1 MNATVLTSRRL
12 HRVPLARHYM
22 WGAAQREKRL
32 VEELRARESKAV
44 AKVDAG
50 CGRETCEEM
59 QLEAE
64 QGVAERG
71 E

>member
-1 MNATVLTSRRL
+1 MCRSLVTKCA
-12 HRVPLARHYM
+12 
-22 WGAAQREKRL
+22 GAAQREKRL

>member
-1 MNATVLTSRRL
+1 M
-12 HRVPLARHYM
+12 P
-22 WGAAQREKRL
+22 GAAQREKRL

-50 CGRETCEEM
+50 CERETCEEM